1 MDALY
6 FATLLNYRASLP
18 RSGHQRFN
26 PALELLLAKPIL
38 INPLVFFGATMMT
51 RRRVL
56 FVVLVIASITGLV
69 WLMAQALAPG
79 GLGVLDWLIL
89 VAFAIVLPWLV
100 VGFWNSFIGLFLDV
114 FAKDPLASV
123 NPMAARAPADAPISD
138 STALLLCIRNELP
151 ARLARNLEMLLHG
164 LGESGQAGSFHV
176 YVLSD
181 TTDAQIGEQEALVF
195 KQMASDWQA
204 RIGITYRRREVN
216 TGYKAGN
223 IEDFCQRWGQKH
235 VFAIVLDADSLM
247 SAGAVLRL
255 VRIAQANPKLGILQG
270 LVVGLPSNSAF
281 TRLFQFGMR
290 LGMRSYTLGSAWW
303 QGDCG
308 PYWGHNAV
316 IRLAPF
322 ISDCKLPILKGRRG
336 ESVHILSHDQVEA
349 VLMRRAGYDV
359 RIYPLE
365 DESYEENPP
374 TLIDFIGRDLRWC
387 AGNMQYFPMLFWP
400 NLKLTSRGQLLLAI
414 LMFVGAPAWVFLMT
428 AFAWLLA
435 SAPEISAVVDAT
447 TGLYVFSS
455 IMLMSVL
462 PKLASAVS
470 VVLRAR
476 ARRSFGGLPRFI
488 LGLGFE
494 TVFSVLLTPILTVSQ
509 TVFLIGLAFGK
520 RMTWRS
526 QNRDTHAV
534 SWLEASRAFG
544 WHTLIGLLLTALL
557 LSAHPELF
565 WLAIVFFGGLWVAIP
580 LAVLTA
586 WPAAGHWMQHWR
598 LLAIPEEMSQPQFLK
613 DLAAAVAVAVPGGGA
628 RLDGGH

>member
-1 MDALY
+1 MRSRSLL
-6 FATLLNYRASLP
+6 TLL
-18 RSGHQRFN
+18 
-26 PALELLLAKPIL
+26 
-38 INPLVFFGATMMT
+38 FFGATMMT

-56 FVVLVIASITGLV
+56 FVVLVIASITGLL

-79 GLGVLDWLIL
+79 GLGFLDWLIL
-89 VAFAIVLPWLV
+89 AAFAIVLPWLV

-123 NPMAARAPADAPISD
+123 NPLAARTPPDAPISA

-151 ARLARNLEMLLHG
+151 ARLARNLEMLLRG
-164 LGESGQAGSFHV
+164 LGQSGQAGSFHV

-195 KQMASDWQA
+195 EQMAIDWQSVVK
-204 RIGITYRRREVN
+204 ITYRRRDVN

-223 IEDFCQRWGQKH
+223 IEDFCQRWGDQH

-255 VRIAQANPKLGILQG
+255 VRIAQANPSLGILQG
-270 LVVGLPSNSAF
+270 LVVGLPSSSAF

-322 ISDCKLPILKGRRG
+322 ISDCKLPVLKGRRG

-359 RIYPLE
+359 RVYPLE

-400 NLKLTSRGQLLLAI
+400 KLKLTSRGQLLLAI

-428 AFAWLLA
+428 AFAWLLG
-435 SAPEISAVVDAT
+435 SAPVTSAVVDAT
-447 TGLYVFSS
+447 MGLYVFAA

-470 VVLRAR
+470 VILRAR
-476 ARRSFGGLPRFI
+476 SRRSFGGLPRFI
-488 LGLGFE
+488 FGLIFE
-494 TVFSVLLTPILTVSQ
+494 TIFSVLLTPILTVSQ

-534 SWLEASRAFG
+534 SWLEACRAFG
-544 WHTLIGLLLTALL
+544 WHTLVGLLLTGLL
-557 LSAHPELF
+557 LSSHPELY
-565 WLAIVFFGGLWVAIP
+565 WLAIVFFGGLWLAVP
-580 LAVLTA
+580 LAVFTA
-586 WPAAGHWMQHWR
+586 WPTIGHWMQHWG

-613 DLAAAVAVAVPGGGA
+613 DLAATVSVDVPVAGA

>member
-1 MDALY
+1 
-6 FATLLNYRASLP
+6 
-18 RSGHQRFN
+18 
-26 PALELLLAKPIL
+26 
-38 INPLVFFGATMMT
+38 MMT

-56 FVVLVIASITGLV
+56 FVVLVIASITGLL

-123 NPMAARAPADAPISD
+123 NPLAARTPPDAPISA

-151 ARLARNLEMLLHG
+151 ARLARNLEMLLRG
-164 LGESGQAGSFHV
+164 LGQSGQAGSFHV

-195 KQMASDWQA
+195 EQMASDWQSVVK
-204 RIGITYRRREVN
+204 ITYRRREIN

-223 IEDFCQRWGQKH
+223 IEDFCHRWGDQH

-255 VRIAQANPKLGILQG
+255 VRIAQANPNLGILQG
-270 LVVGLPSNSAF
+270 LVVGLPSSSAF

-322 ISDCKLPILKGRRG
+322 ISDCKLPVLKGRRG

-359 RIYPLE
+359 RVYPLE

-400 NLKLTSRGQLLLAI
+400 KLKLTSRGQLLLAI

-428 AFAWLLA
+428 AFAWLLG
-435 SAPEISAVVDAT
+435 SAPVTSAVVDAT
-447 TGLYVFSS
+447 MGLYVFAA

-470 VVLRAR
+470 VILRAR
-476 ARRSFGGLPRFI
+476 SRRSFGGLPRF
-488 LGLGFE
+488 LFGLSFE
-494 TVFSVLLTPILTVSQ
+494 TIFSVLLTPILTVSQ

-544 WHTLIGLLLTALL
+544 WHTLVGLLLTGLL
-557 LSAHPELF
+557 LSTHPELY
-565 WLAIVFFGGLWVAIP
+565 WLAIVFFGGLWLAVP

-586 WPAAGHWMQHWR
+586 WPAVGHWMQRWS
-598 LLAIPEEMSQPQFLK
+598 LLAIPEEMLQPQFLK
-613 DLAAAVAVAVPGGGA
+613 DLAATVAVDVPVAGA

>member
-1 MDALY
+1 
-6 FATLLNYRASLP
+6 
-18 RSGHQRFN
+18 
-26 PALELLLAKPIL
+26 
-38 INPLVFFGATMMT
+38 MT

-56 FVVLVIASITGLV
+56 FVVLVIASITGLL

-123 NPMAARAPADAPISD
+123 NPLAARTPPDAPISA

-151 ARLARNLEMLLHG
+151 ARLARNLEMLLRG
-164 LGESGQAGSFHV
+164 LGQSGQAGSFHV

-195 KQMASDWQA
+195 EQMASDWQSVVK
-204 RIGITYRRREVN
+204 ITYRRREIN

-223 IEDFCQRWGQKH
+223 IEDFCHRWGDQH

-255 VRIAQANPKLGILQG
+255 VRIAQANPNLGILQG
-270 LVVGLPSNSAF
+270 LVVGLPSSSAF

-322 ISDCKLPILKGRRG
+322 ISDCKLPVLKGRRG

-359 RIYPLE
+359 RVYPLE

-400 NLKLTSRGQLLLAI
+400 KLKLTSRGQLLLAI

-428 AFAWLLA
+428 AFAWLLG
-435 SAPEISAVVDAT
+435 SAPVTSAVVDAT
-447 TGLYVFSS
+447 MGLYVFAA

-470 VVLRAR
+470 VILRAR
-476 ARRSFGGLPRFI
+476 SRRSFGGLPRF
-488 LGLGFE
+488 LFGLSFE
-494 TVFSVLLTPILTVSQ
+494 TIFSVLLTPILTVSQ

-544 WHTLIGLLLTALL
+544 WHTLVGLLLTGLL
-557 LSAHPELF
+557 LSTHPELY
-565 WLAIVFFGGLWVAIP
+565 WLAIVFFGGLWLAVP

-586 WPAAGHWMQHWR
+586 WPAVGHWMQRWS
-598 LLAIPEEMSQPQFLK
+598 LLAIPEEMLQPQFLK
-613 DLAAAVAVAVPGGGA
+613 DLAATVAVDVPVAGA